1 MFAPKPIEIEF
12 EQIRRIDHDKW
23 PEDYLKKPVPGN
35 LYMLPGVIGK
45 SGGLLC
51 LNKQGEY
58 LVLSA
63 GQIFSDLP
71 IEWPDKSL
79 DIHLKIE
86 GDVIRI
92 YPNK

>member
-1 MFAPKPIEIEF
+1 MFAPKPLEIEF
-12 EQIRRIDHDKW
+12 EKIVRIDHDKW
-23 PEDYLKKPVPGN
+23 PADYLKHPVPGN

-58 LVLSA
+58 LALTA
-63 GQIFSDLP
+63 LQIFSDAV

-79 DIHLKIE
+79 NIYLKIE
-86 GDVIRI
+86 GDLIRI
-92 YPNK
+92 YSR